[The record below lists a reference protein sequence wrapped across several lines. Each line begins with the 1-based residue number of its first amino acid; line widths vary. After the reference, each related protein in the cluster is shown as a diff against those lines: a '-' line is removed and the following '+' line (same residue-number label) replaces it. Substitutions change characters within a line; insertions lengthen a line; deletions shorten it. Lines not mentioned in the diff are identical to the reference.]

1 MANIHL
7 ATALMRIQVAGAQKA
22 NQVLEKSKG
31 KFSKFGSTVK
41 SAAGQ
46 VPILGGALQQMLTP
60 MGAATVAGTAFVG
73 FLVSSVKHVI
83 DLEKNLRPMIERSN
97 LSAESLQELTKVAE
111 RLGSEDG
118 LEGVTDGAQE
128 LQLRLA
134 EAVADG
140 TGPAVE
146 AFAKLG
152 LASEDLIKKSPE
164 ESFLDVIGALQE
176 YDDEAQKKFLADELM
191 GGASEKLS
199 GIINTNAEDFANLRS
214 EIQQTHR
221 FMTDEE
227 LVKVQGYA
235 TAMEETGASVDDL
248 KTTIG
253 LELLPIVAEGAKVFE
268 SAVDKSQDFGVTLVG
283 MAATVLPAAAI
294 AYRLFND
301 EGEALVETAE
311 EVTVAL
317 VEEKE
322 AIEEVTEAAVE
333 GINAQLLS
341 VQNKRDAV
349 KEYQE
354 WYRTYV
360 DGQLAEFDREEE
372 AFTFQI
378 GNLEG
383 LRDAAI
389 KAAADRNDKLVA
401 DALETAQEKAEIAE
415 EEEEIA
421 RLALIAEI
429 KASVRREKLL
439 HKFKFLSADV
449 QDEIR
454 EDAYQ
459 HGRKLTDVIEDYL
472 ENILNVHIDTNDK
485 LEDDDSDTLDR
496 RAEDLKEFL
505 EANDETVLQLRDSNI
520 GFTELLKALAV
531 ENGQTLKEFVAAFLE
546 AEGEIG
552 DVFDLIEQHGNDAV
566 KAMIAQILK
575 LRELNKPPPPPRGG
589 GVAGRGR
596 GPLRNEAWAREQ
608 LSIALRERNHAR
620 ILGRT
625 SELPDLQ
632 ILVDN
637 ARNTLTR
644 IQESKGVPQ
653 LADGGIVRNPMLANI
668 GEAGP
673 EAVIPLDQFGG
684 GGFGAT
690 VQILG
695 DIWGFDDFVDKVGE
709 AGILIGRRGG

>member
-1 MANIHL
+1 MPDIKLGGLFYEMAIKG
-7 ATALMRIQVAGAQKA
+7 QQKV
-22 NQVLEKSKG
+22 NQAVEKSKG

-227 LVKVQGYA
+227 LDKVQGYA
-235 TAMEETGASVDDL
+235 TAMEDTGANIDSL
-248 KTTIG
+248 KTSIG
-253 LELLPIVAEGAKVFE
+253 LELLPVVAEGAKVFG

-301 EGEALVETAE
+301 EGEALVETTE

-341 VQNKRDAV
+341 VGNKRTAV

-389 KAAADRNDKLVA
+389 LAAKRRNDELVA
-401 DALETAQEKAEIAE
+401 DDLETLQEKAELAADE
-415 EEEEIA
+415 KEIA
-421 RLALIAEI
+421 RLALIEEI
-429 KASVRREKLL
+429 KASVRRSRLATQIQV
-439 HKFKFLSADV
+439 F
-449 QDEIR
+449 ICR
-454 EDAYQ
+454 RT
-459 HGRKLTDVIEDYL
+459 GR
-472 ENILNVHIDTNDK
+472 N
-485 LEDDDSDTLDR
+485 
-496 RAEDLKEFL
+496 
-505 EANDETVLQLRDSNI
+505 Q
-520 GFTELLKALAV
+520 
-531 ENGQTLKEFVAAFLE
+531 
-546 AEGEIG
+546 
-552 DVFDLIEQHGNDAV
+552 
-566 KAMIAQILK
+566 
-575 LRELNKPPPPPRGG
+575 GG
-589 GVAGRGR
+589 CL
-596 GPLRNEAWAREQ
+596 PAWAQ
-608 LSIALRERNHAR
+608 AH
-620 ILGRT
+620 
-625 SELPDLQ
+625 
-632 ILVDN
+632 
-637 ARNTLTR
+637 
-644 IQESKGVPQ
+644 
-653 LADGGIVRNPMLANI
+653 
-668 GEAGP
+668 
-673 EAVIPLDQFGG
+673 
-684 GGFGAT
+684 
-690 VQILG
+690 
-695 DIWGFDDFVDKVGE
+695 
-709 AGILIGRRGG
+709 

>member
-1 MANIHL
+1 MANINL
-7 ATALMRIQVAGAQKA
+7 ATAVMRIQVAGAQKV

-227 LVKVQGYA
+227 LDKVQGYA
-235 TAMEETGASVDDL
+235 TAMEDTGANIDSL
-248 KTTIG
+248 KTSIG
-253 LELLPIVAEGAKVFE
+253 LELLPVVAEGAKVFG

-301 EGEALVETAE
+301 EGEALVETTE

-389 KAAADRNDKLVA
+389 LAAK
-401 DALETAQEKAEIAE
+401 TAQ
-415 EEEEIA
+415 
-421 RLALIAEI
+421 R
-429 KASVRREKLL
+429 
-439 HKFKFLSADV
+439 
-449 QDEIR
+449 
-454 EDAYQ
+454 
-459 HGRKLTDVIEDYL
+459 
-472 ENILNVHIDTNDK
+472 
-485 LEDDDSDTLDR
+485 
-496 RAEDLKEFL
+496 
-505 EANDETVLQLRDSNI
+505 
-520 GFTELLKALAV
+520 
-531 ENGQTLKEFVAAFLE
+531 
-546 AEGEIG
+546 
-552 DVFDLIEQHGNDAV
+552 
-566 KAMIAQILK
+566 
-575 LRELNKPPPPPRGG
+575 
-589 GVAGRGR
+589 
-596 GPLRNEAWAREQ
+596 
-608 LSIALRERNHAR
+608 
-620 ILGRT
+620 
-625 SELPDLQ
+625 
-632 ILVDN
+632 
-637 ARNTLTR
+637 
-644 IQESKGVPQ
+644 
-653 LADGGIVRNPMLANI
+653 
-668 GEAGP
+668 
-673 EAVIPLDQFGG
+673 
-684 GGFGAT
+684 
-690 VQILG
+690 
-695 DIWGFDDFVDKVGE
+695 
-709 AGILIGRRGG
+709 

>member
-1 MANIHL
+1 MANINL
-7 ATALMRIQVAGAQKA
+7 ATAVMRIQVAGAQKV

-214 EIQQTHR
+214 EIQKTYR

-227 LVKVQGYA
+227 LEKVKGYA
-235 TAMEETGASVDDL
+235 TAMEETGASVDSL
-248 KTTIG
+248 KTEVG
-253 LELLPIVAEGAKVFE
+253 LGLLPVVAEGANQFTNILNK
-268 SAVDKSQDFGVTLVG
+268 AQDFGVGVDTLATSTVPG
-283 MAATVLPAAAI
+283 AVAAYKFLTWGGQDLT
-294 AYRLFND
+294 
-301 EGEALVETAE
+301 EATEAT
-311 EVTVAL
+311 TVAL

-378 GNLEG
+378 GNLE
-383 LRDAAI
+383 R
-389 KAAADRNDKLVA
+389 
-401 DALETAQEKAEIAE
+401 
-415 EEEEIA
+415 
-421 RLALIAEI
+421 
-429 KASVRREKLL
+429 
-439 HKFKFLSADV
+439 
-449 QDEIR
+449 
-454 EDAYQ
+454 
-459 HGRKLTDVIEDYL
+459 
-472 ENILNVHIDTNDK
+472 
-485 LEDDDSDTLDR
+485 
-496 RAEDLKEFL
+496 
-505 EANDETVLQLRDSNI
+505 
-520 GFTELLKALAV
+520 
-531 ENGQTLKEFVAAFLE
+531 
-546 AEGEIG
+546 
-552 DVFDLIEQHGNDAV
+552 
-566 KAMIAQILK
+566 
-575 LRELNKPPPPPRGG
+575 
-589 GVAGRGR
+589 VAGR
-596 GPLRNEAWAREQ
+596 
-608 LSIALRERNHAR
+608 SY
-620 ILGRT
+620 LG
-625 SELPDLQ
+625 
-632 ILVDN
+632 
-637 ARNTLTR
+637 
-644 IQESKGVPQ
+644 G
-653 LADGGIVRNPMLANI
+653 
-668 GEAGP
+668 
-673 EAVIPLDQFGG
+673 
-684 GGFGAT
+684 
-690 VQILG
+690 
-695 DIWGFDDFVDKVGE
+695 
-709 AGILIGRRGG
+709 